1 MEKVNGK
8 QLCIL
13 RYAVTIVQRPAFCAF
28 VFFLA
33 FYYFTNAGSY
43 KVGDETFI
51 SIVAKKIAT
60 QGQIGL
66 KLTKP
71 PNVEACVK
79 GSNGLYYCKWGLGQS
94 LVETPFHFVHQLI
107 WKPPPLSNRTTD
119 LLNAHLISELM
130 LIFLVPSSVSAL
142 GCVLVFLF
150 GIRLGFSK
158 RVALVL
164 SLVYGLGTMV
174 WPYSKSLMSDTT
186 LNVAIL
192 GSVYAAVSYVSTRHS
207 RWLAISGMCLG
218 FALVTKVTSI
228 VILPCLAIYVLL
240 TIRSSRAMRDL
251 LIFFAPP
258 FLAFLG
264 LQFWHNA
271 IRYGSIWQFGYHTGR
286 DSMFGFC
293 TPLYVGLWGL
303 LASPGKSFFLYSPVT
318 LLGLVSAKAFLQKTR
333 PQAFL
338 FLSVILTFTIVHAC
352 WWAWAGDWAWGPR
365 FLLVITPYLVL
376 PIGLFF
382 EKWTIQ
388 PRFHRMLT
396 SIIIVF
402 SVAVQILG
410 VAVHPISFIEARE
423 QVVAQIVD
431 KQQQDPLSYAWS
443 YSENAFVNFSPVF
456 SHIIGNWWLFKHMI
470 LSYDIWSDVPWKVMG
485 DFKVAQ
491 PKWTNGNRTVP
502 FWWPVAFPVILPTA
516 RTWVYPLAAA
526 NFLLVLWCGI
536 RLKRLFHNQS
546 RQD

>member
-1 MEKVNGK
+1 MEQINSK
-8 QLCIL
+8 QLGIL
-13 RYAVTIVQRPAFCAF
+13 RYALMIAQRPAFCVF

-33 FYYFTNAGSY
+33 FYYFTNAAIY
-43 KVGDETFI
+43 KVGDETYV
-51 SIVAKKIAT
+51 SIVAKQIAR

-66 KLTKP
+66 KLSKP
-71 PNVEACVK
+71 PNEEACVK

-94 LVETPFHFVHQLI
+94 LVEVPFYFVHDII
-107 WKPPPLSNRTTD
+107 WKPSPLKNGIID
-119 LLNAHLISELM
+119 LLSPRIISELM
-130 LIFLVPSSVSAL
+130 LVFLAPSSVSAL

-150 GIRLGFSK
+150 SVRLGFSK
-158 RVALVL
+158 RVALAL

-192 GSVYAAVSYVSTRHS
+192 GSVYAAVSYVSTRHG

-218 FALVTKVTSI
+218 FALVTKVTSV
-228 VILPCLAIYVLL
+228 VILPCLVIYVLL
-240 TIRSSRAMRDL
+240 TIRSWRAMREL

-258 FLAFLG
+258 FLAFLC

-271 IRYGSIWQFGYHTGR
+271 IRYGSVWQFGYHTGR

-303 LASPGKSFFLYSPVT
+303 LASPGKSFFLYAPVT
-318 LLGLVSAKAFLQKTR
+318 LLGLVSAKEFLRKRR

-338 FLSVILTFTIVHAC
+338 FLSVTLTYTILHAC

-365 FLLVITPYLVL
+365 FLLVITPYLIL
-376 PIGLFF
+376 PTGLFF
-382 EKWTIQ
+382 EKWTSR
-388 PRFHRMLT
+388 PRLHRILVSML
-396 SIIIVF
+396 IVS
-402 SVAVQILG
+402 SVSVQILG
-410 VAVHPISFIEARE
+410 VAVHPFSFIEARG

-431 KQQQDPLSYAWS
+431 KQQQDWHSYVWA

-456 SHIIGNWWLFKHMI
+456 SHITGNWWLLKHMFF
-470 LSYDIWSDVPWKVMG
+470 SYDIWSDVPWRVMG
-485 DFKVAQ
+485 DFKLA
-491 PKWTNGNRTVP
+491 PLKWMNGNRTLP
-502 FWWPVAFPVILPTA
+502 FWWPVAFSVTSPPA

-526 NFLLVLWCGI
+526 NFLVVFWWGL
-536 RLKRLFHNQS
+536 RLKRLFRDQS